1 MGAFSVV
8 LVEVTGPVLPS
19 SSARG
24 SVEGGRNFSNRVC
37 RAESIWN

>member
-19 SSARG
+19 SSSRG
-24 SVEGGRNFSNRVC
+24 SVEGGRHFSTRVC
-37 RAESIWN
+37 CAESIRN